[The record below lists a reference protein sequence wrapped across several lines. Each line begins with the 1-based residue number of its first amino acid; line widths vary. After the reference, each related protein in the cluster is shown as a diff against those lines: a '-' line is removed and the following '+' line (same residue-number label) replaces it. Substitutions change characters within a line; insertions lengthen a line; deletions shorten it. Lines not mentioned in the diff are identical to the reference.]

1 MVVIVKVRVDF
12 SFKTFLGGLIC
23 SCHCT
28 LLLTL
33 VKDLKTLFQQPGLF
47 MNQNFNRIRM
57 KTQSTEID
65 EYFKK
70 IPRGFV
76 TKYKKRKEKQKSLTP
91 ERSPSPK
98 KQSPSPKKRSPP
110 KERTPPRRKRSPR
123 FGSNINAFVSSL
135 LICKLWTPFW
145 SLKVQKNARLAL
157 NLFENL
163 QILQNVEN
171 HHQKDRP
178 HRFESQNAVVREM
191 PSEKRRLE

>member
-1 MVVIVKVRVDF
+1 MHAL
-12 SFKTFLGGLIC
+12 FKILAFFQNILGGLIC
-23 SCHCT
+23 SYHCN

-33 VKDLKTLFQQPGLF
+33 TIDLKTLFQQPGLF

-76 TKYKKRKEKQKSLTP
+76 TKYKRRKEKQKSLTP

-110 KERTPPRRKRSPR
+110 KEQTPPRRKRSPR
-123 FGSNINAFVSSL
+123 FGSNIKAYFVSSL
-135 LICKLWTPFW
+135 LICKL
-145 SLKVQKNARLAL
+145 
-157 NLFENL
+157 
-163 QILQNVEN
+163 
-171 HHQKDRP
+171 
-178 HRFESQNAVVREM
+178 
-191 PSEKRRLE
+191 

>member
-1 MVVIVKVRVDF
+1 MAFD
-12 SFKTFLGGLIC
+12 
-23 SCHCT
+23 CT

-33 VKDLKTLFQQPGLF
+33 IIDLKTLFQQPGLF

-76 TKYKKRKEKQKSLTP
+76 TKYKRRKEKQKSLTP
-91 ERSPSPK
+91 GRSPSPK
-98 KQSPSPKKRSPP
+98 KQSPSPNKRSPP

-145 SLKVQKNARLAL
+145 SLKVRKNARLAL